1 MKKVM
6 AKAKRSLSWLL
17 VLTMIVSLWVMPAGA
32 ALSEPQTVADATAAN
47 ASTCNVSVSISG
59 TNSTFNVPVG
69 ETLNITW
76 QFLTEDGIP
85 KGWQMLVNGEVPG
98 DNYTGIIGFVP
109 TGARVFYLGKPENL
123 TFTPEAGQKSIIL
136 PLEYTAL
143 EEDDT
148 KFDIKYVLK
157 STGKEVERYYK
168 TVNGEKVYGYSA
180 GTKYGEFEV
189 STSMNKIKNF
199 VTMNLK
205 GYRIWQGEIGIP
217 DLQKQTLLVG
227 KDGVQPKEITMYV
240 EVNHSTITD
249 LHTQPVKFVCDG
261 KTVYTTTAKLKNA
274 YTGYGATPVYIELDL
289 DEAAKQ
295 LEEWEYALDTT
306 QTYRVACNNYTH
318 DPAVTV
324 IEVTSTSTCD
334 HYLEVTTTYDNGD
347 GTHTGYCRNCEEYIT
362 QPHSYDEDGYCEIC
376 YAEHDHK
383 TYSYEN
389 FSDYVHYKTCT
400 ECGHTVSEKHA
411 WDDGVSS
418 ESGITYTCTLCKTTK
433 TESTSPFTYNVV
445 DGNAWITGLRDKMLT
460 ELVIPNEIDGYTVT
474 AIADNAFALNKE
486 ITKVVI
492 PDSVESIG
500 EKAFLNCWALADV
513 ELGTGVTSIG
523 YDAFGFAKALET
535 ISIPDSVTTIG
546 AEAFARGALTEINIG
561 KNVTVIGDGAFLDC
575 EGMTA
580 INVDDDNAVYS
591 SKDGVFF
598 DKSGETLL
606 QYPNAKEGTAYVL
619 PEGVKTIRTNAFY
632 RNNKLESVVLADS
645 VTSIGAAA
653 FSYSQI
659 KNITLGSSLENIE
672 EGAFERCENLGNIIL
687 PDTLKTIGKAAFYAC
702 TSITEV
708 TIPNS
713 VITIGKSAFQRDTG
727 IKTVILGTG
736 VETIGPAA
744 FGNNANL
751 ETFRGYSRND
761 IEWSGKA
768 IFDIALK
775 NLTVYGYCDSGLK
788 DYCKIATTNFVA
800 MHNYVDGV
808 CTICGESYPD
818 HEHDYRLKKTEQPT
832 CTEKGYTVYICT
844 LCSKERTEYKNA
856 LGHTPGTPVR
866 ENEVPATTTA
876 AGRYD
881 EVVYCTV
888 CKAELSRVTKVIPQL
903 DDDRPIFP
911 VHPGIVI
918 PAKDPAFPFKDVPTS
933 AWYYDSVK
941 SAWKNDLINGVTG
954 TEFRPDE
961 NMTVAQA
968 IKLAAALHQMNMRGK
983 VSLTNGYPNWYSTY
997 VDYAIANDLI
1007 ESSYGA
1013 YTPAQMNT
1021 AVTRAEFVHIFY
1033 AAAGKLPAINTIA
1046 DGAIPDV
1053 RTGDAFAAEIYDFY
1067 RAGVLTGS
1075 DAKGTFKPADTIKR
1089 SEVAAILVR
1098 MYDSGSRVP
1107 QTF

>member
-85 KGWQMLVNGEVPG
+85 KGWQMLVNGEVPSE
-98 DNYTGIIGFVP
+98 NYTGMIGFVP
-109 TGARVFYLGKPENL
+109 TGARVFNLGKPENL
-123 TFTPEAGQKSIIL
+123 TVTCETDVPVTEKLNYTPLSKEQREFELIFKDRETG
-136 PLEYTAL
+136 EVVG
-143 EEDDT
+143 
-148 KFDIKYVLK
+148 KYSK
-157 STGKEVERYYK
+157 DGD
-168 TVNGEKVYGYSA
+168 GYHASEQ
-180 GTKYGEFEV
+180 YGEF
-189 STSMNKIKNF
+189 KISATKDRTIQTYVTKNL
-199 VTMNLK
+199 NGWRL
-205 GYRIWQGEIGIP
+205 YQGEIGKVDRQEI
-217 DLQKQTLLVG
+217 TLLVG
-227 KDGVQPKEITMYV
+227 QDGVTPKSVTMYV

-433 TESTSPFTYNVV
+433 TESTSPFTYDVV

-460 ELVIPNEIDGYTVT
+460 ELVIPNKIDGYKVT
-474 AIADNAFALNKE
+474 AIADNAFAFNKE

-513 ELGTGVTSIG
+513 KLGTGVTSIG

-546 AEAFARGALTEINIG
+546 AEAFARGALTKINIG

-580 INVDDDNAVYS
+580 INVADDNAVYS

-708 TIPNS
+708 TIPDS

-751 ETFRGYSRND
+751 ETFRVYSRND
-761 IEWSGKA
+761 IEWSGTA
-768 IFDIALK
+768 IFDIALD

-800 MHNYVDGV
+800 MHIYVDGV

-844 LCSKERTEYKNA
+844 VCSKERTEYKNA
-856 LGHTPGTPVR
+856 LGHTRGTPVR

-888 CKAELSRVTKVIPQL
+888 CKAELSRETKVIPQL

-911 VHPGIVI
+911 VYPGIVI

-1013 YTPAQMNT
+1013 YTTAQMNT
-1021 AVTRAEFVHIFY
+1021 AATRAEFVHIFY

-1098 MYDSGSRVP
+1098 MYDSGSRVS

>member
-6 AKAKRSLSWLL
+6 AKARRSVSWLL
-17 VLTMIVSLWVMPAGA
+17 VLTLIVSLLVMPAGA
-32 ALSEPQTVADATAAN
+32 AEDSSVC
-47 ASTCNVSVSISG
+47 SVSVSIGG
-59 TNSTFNVPVG
+59 TNSTFKVPTG
-69 ETLNITW
+69 ETLQITW
-76 QFLTEDGIP
+76 EFLTEDDIP
-85 KGWQMLVNGEVPG
+85 QGWLMVVNGVRLQKSGYSYVLPEN
-98 DNYTGIIGFVP
+98 DDGITASVP
-109 TGARVFYLGKPENL
+109 TLAAVFTLGKPENL
-123 TFTPEAGQKSIIL
+123 TVPCETDVPVTEKLNYTPLSKEQREFELIFKDR
-136 PLEYTAL
+136 ET
-143 EEDDT
+143 EEVVG
-148 KFDIKYVLK
+148 KYSK
-157 STGKEVERYYK
+157 DGD
-168 TVNGEKVYGYSA
+168 GYHASEQ
-180 GTKYGEFEV
+180 YGEF
-189 STSMNKIKNF
+189 KISATKDRTIQTYVTKNL
-199 VTMNLK
+199 NGWRL
-205 GYRIWQGEIGIP
+205 YQGEIGKVDRQEI
-217 DLQKQTLLVG
+217 TLLVG
-227 KDGVQPKEITMYV
+227 QDGVTPKSVTMYV
-240 EVNHSTITD
+240 EVNHSTISD
-249 LHTQPVKFVCDG
+249 LHTQPVNFVCDG

-274 YTGYGATPVYIELDL
+274 YTGYSASPVDIELDL
-289 DEAAKQ
+289 TAAAEK
-295 LEEWEYALDTT
+295 LAKMEYALGEAK
-306 QTYRVACNNYTH
+306 TYTVTCNNYTH
-318 DPAVTV
+318 TPEVTE
-324 IEVTSTSTCD
+324 ITVTSTSACNHALD
-334 HYLEVTTTYDNGD
+334 ANSAVDNRD
-347 GTHTGYCRNCEEYIT
+347 GTHTGYCWNCDKYIT
-362 QPHSYDEDGYCEIC
+362 QPHSYDEDGFCTVC
-376 YAEHDHK
+376 FAEHDHSSF
-383 TYSYEN
+383 TYSIFDATNHKKVCDGCGKEI
-389 FSDYVHYKTCT
+389 T
-400 ECGHTVSEKHA
+400 ETHT
-411 WDDGVSS
+411 WDDGFVG
-418 ESGITYTCTLCKTTK
+418 ESGVTYTCTLCNATK
-433 TESTSPFTYNVV
+433 TESASPFTYEVV
-445 DGNAWITGLRDKMLT
+445 EDNALITGLRDETLID
-460 ELVIPNEIDGYTVT
+460 LVIPNEIDGYTVT
-474 AIADNAFALNKE
+474 AIADNAFAFNKE
-486 ITKVVI
+486 IRKVVI
-492 PDSVESIG
+492 PDLVESIG

-513 ELGTGVTSIG
+513 KLGTGVTSIG

-546 AEAFARGALTEINIG
+546 AEAFARGALTKINIG

-580 INVDDDNAVYS
+580 INVADDNAVYS

-708 TIPNS
+708 TIPDS

-751 ETFRGYSRND
+751 ETFRVYSRND
-761 IEWSGKA
+761 IEWSGTA

-808 CTICGESYPD
+808 CTICGEAHPD
-818 HEHDYRLKKTEQPT
+818 HEHVYKTEKTVQPT

-844 LCSKERTEYKNA
+844 VCSKERTEYKNA

-933 AWYYDSVK
+933 AWYYNSVK

-1098 MYDSGSRVP
+1098 MYDSGSRVS

>member
-1 MKKVM
+1 MEKVM
-6 AKAKRSLSWLL
+6 AKARRSISWLL
-17 VLTMIVSLWVMPAGA
+17 VLTLIMSLLVMPAGA
-32 ALSEPQTVADATAAN
+32 AAETTSVC
-47 ASTCNVSVSISG
+47 SVSVSIGG
-59 TNSTFNVPVG
+59 TNSTFKVPTG
-69 ETLNITW
+69 EMLNITW
-76 QFLTEDGIP
+76 EFLTEDGIP
-85 KGWQMLVNGEVPG
+85 QGWQMLVNDEIPG

-109 TGARVFYLGKPENL
+109 TGARVFNLGKPEDL
-123 TFTPEAGQKSIIL
+123 TFTPEEGQTKGSCTL
-136 PLEYTAL
+136 KYATL

-148 KFDIKYVLK
+148 KFDIKYVDK
-157 STGKEVERYYK
+157 STGNEVDRYYK
-168 TVNGEKVYGYSA
+168 TVSGEKVYGYSA
-180 GTKYGEFEV
+180 GTKYGKFEV
-189 STSMNKIKNF
+189 STGMNQINRF

-205 GYRIWQGEIGIP
+205 GYRIWQGEIGSP

-274 YTGYGATPVYIELDL
+274 YTGYGASPVDIELDL
-289 DEAAKQ
+289 TAAAGK
-295 LEEWEYALDTT
+295 LAEMEYALDATK
-306 QTYRVACNNYTH
+306 TYTVKCNNYMHT
-318 DPAVTV
+318 PEVTV
-324 IEVTSTSTCD
+324 IEVASTSTCNHD
-334 HYLEVTTTYDNGD
+334 LDVSSTTDNSD
-347 GTHTGYCRNCEEYIT
+347 GTHTGYCWNCDKYIT
-362 QPHSYDEDGYCEIC
+362 QPHSYDEDGFCTVC
-376 YAEHDHK
+376 YAEHKHSSF
-383 TYSYEN
+383 TYARLDETKHEKIC
-389 FSDYVHYKTCT
+389 VGCGKEIT
-400 ECGHTVSEKHA
+400 EAHT
-411 WDDGVSS
+411 WDDGAAGESS
-418 ESGITYTCTLCKTTK
+418 VTYTCTLCNATK
-433 TESTSPFTYNVV
+433 TESTSSFTYDVV
-445 DGNAWITGLRDKMLT
+445 DGSAWITGLRDETLID
-460 ELVIPNEIDGYTVT
+460 LVIPNEIDGYTVT
-474 AIADNAFALNKE
+474 AIADNAFAFNKE

-523 YDAFGFAKALET
+523 YDAFGFAKALKT

-546 AEAFARGALTEINIG
+546 AEAFARGALTCIDLG
-561 KNVTVIGDGAFLDC
+561 KNVTVIGDDAFTFC
-575 EGMTA
+575 ESLAA
-580 INVDDDNAVYS
+580 INVDPENTAYS
-591 SKDGVFF
+591 SNDGVLF
-598 DKSGETLL
+598 DKSGDTLIL
-606 QYPNAKEGTAYVL
+606 YPNAKEGTAYAV
-619 PEGVKTIRTNAFY
+619 PNGAKTIGANAFY
-632 RNNKLESVVLADS
+632 MNSGLETVTLADS
-645 VTSIGAAA
+645 VTCIEEAA

-659 KNITLGSSLENIE
+659 SNIAFGSSLETIE
-672 EGAFERCENLGNIIL
+672 EAAFDHCENLQTVVF
-687 PDTLKTIGKAAFYAC
+687 PETLETIGKAAFYLC

-708 TIPNS
+708 VIPDS
-713 VITIGKSAFQRDTG
+713 VTTIGKSAFQKDTG
-727 IKTVILGTG
+727 IKTVVLGAG
-736 VETIGPAA
+736 VQTIGNAA
-744 FGNNANL
+744 FGDNRNL
-751 ETFRGYSRND
+751 ETFRVCSRKD

-768 IFDIALK
+768 IFDIALD

-788 DYCKIATTNFVA
+788 GYCKTATTNFVA
-800 MHNYVDGV
+800 MHNYVGGV

-832 CTEKGYTVYICT
+832 CTETGYTVYICT
-844 LCSKERTEYKNA
+844 VCSKERTEYKNA

-1053 RTGDAFAAEIYDFY
+1053 RTGDVYAAEIYDFY
-1067 RAGVLTGS
+1067 RAGILTGS